1 MAAVT
6 DERANIKHVF
16 YQGIFTSAEASYN
29 DSVQDT
35 ATNHDEMAKID
46 ADIALAQTAI
56 ELATSSC
63 KSTGYHQ
70 AQEAYKDGKN

>member
-1 MAAVT
+1 VEEAKKDKATGVKSDYTPLKDMAAVT
-6 DERANIKHVF
+6 VERANIKHVF

-46 ADIALAQTAI
+46 ADIALA
-56 ELATSSC
+56 
-63 KSTGYHQ
+63 
-70 AQEAYKDGKN
+70 